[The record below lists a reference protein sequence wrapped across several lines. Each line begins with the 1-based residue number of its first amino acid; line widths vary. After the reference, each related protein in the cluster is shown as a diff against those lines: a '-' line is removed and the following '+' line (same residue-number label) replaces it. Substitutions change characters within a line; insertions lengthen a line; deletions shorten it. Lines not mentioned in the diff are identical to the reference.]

1 MDLMDL
7 TMSAGCPCTMHPQ
20 VCGFL
25 RARPDCCPP
34 GQLLSLARSLR
45 VPEVEVLLLEREGRL
60 QEAATLLR
68 AGLQEQVEAL
78 VGATEDGNTALQWTA
93 LNTALIVAVTFLQRV
108 SSSLATVQAR
118 EELWCP
124 LLATVSAPL
133 AKLSEAGVVWRWR
146 ELVRHVVSS
155 MLGHVRHDKVVAAVL
170 ADPGYTDTSN
180 WSELRRLLG
189 EIIDTFR

>member
-1 MDLMDL
+1 M
-7 TMSAGCPCTMHPQ
+7 
-20 VCGFL
+20 
-25 RARPDCCPP
+25 
-34 GQLLSLARSLR
+34 
-45 VPEVEVLLLEREGRL
+45 EVLLLEREGRL

-78 VGATEDGNTALQWTA
+78 VGATEDGNTALQWTS
-93 LNTALIVAVTFLQRV
+93 LNTSLIVAVTFLQRV